1 MCRNGTWR
9 VDAQRVKMRRSIV
22 AAKHL
27 PAGHVLSMEDL
38 DAKRPGDGIPP
49 NEFARVVGKKVK
61 RDMEADEMLFPDD
74 LE

>member
-1 MCRNGTWR
+1 
-9 VDAQRVKMRRSIV
+9 MRRSIF

-27 PAGHVLSMEDL
+27 PAGRLLSMEVL
-38 DAKRPGDGIPP
+38 DEKRPGDGIPP